1 MILNPGSVTLKEQS
15 LLFMIKK
22 KNKTF
27 VPRFFSK
34 FFILFLFFLFLLA
47 FSDKSPVTERLTP
60 AKNFYQKPVT
70 EEIKSNIK
78 IIQPTKTPFSWTVE
92 KVDEH
97 LTKIALPPDPRM
109 SSADELFEAMN
120 NYRTSHNVQILQK
133 SDLLCSIAEKR
144 ANEQKSNGKLD
155 GHAGFEKYAKD
166 QQEFSTM
173 GEVLFGGAQPQYG
186 VHIVEYGWDRSLTG
200 HREAIQNPSWQ
211 YGCGGI
217 AGYYAVFIFGA
228 K

>member
-1 MILNPGSVTLKEQS
+1 MILLKS
-15 LLFMIKK
+15 KFCYLMLKK
-22 KNKTF
+22 KNKIS

-47 FSDKSPVTERLTP
+47 FSDKSPVIERLTP
-60 AKNFYQKPVT
+60 AKNFYQKPKVT
-70 EEIKSNIK
+70 EIKSNIK
-78 IIQPTKTPFSWTVE
+78 IIQPTKSPFSWTVE

-97 LTKIALPPDPRM
+97 LTKVSLPPDPRM
-109 SSADELFEAMN
+109 STSDELFEAMN
-120 NYRTSHNVQILQK
+120 NYRIAHSVSILQK
-133 SDLLCSIAEKR
+133 SDKLCSIAQNR
-144 ANEQKSNGKLD
+144 ASEQEEGGKLD

-166 QQEFSTM
+166 QQEFSVM
-173 GEVLFGGAQPQYG
+173 GEVLFGGVQPQYG
-186 VHIVEYGWDRSLTG
+186 VHIVEFGWDRSLTG

-217 AGYYAVFIFGA
+217 AGYYAVFIFGS

>member
-1 MILNPGSVTLKEQS
+1 MKH
-15 LLFMIKK
+15 
-22 KNKTF
+22 NKTINKNRIF
-27 VPRFFSK
+27 IPK
-34 FFILFLFFLFLLA
+34 FFILFIVFLLFA
-47 FSDKSPVTERLTP
+47 LLSNKSALYEKISP
-60 AKNFYQKPVT
+60 AKNYYQKPEIT
-70 EEIKSNIK
+70 ELKSNIK
-78 IIQPTKTPFSWTVE
+78 IPQPTKAPFYWTVE

-120 NYRTSHNVQILQK
+120 NYRKAHNAQILQK
-133 SDLLCSIAEKR
+133 SDLLCKVAQNR
-144 ANEQKSNGKLD
+144 ASEQQANGKLD
-155 GHAGFEKYAKD
+155 GHTGFEKYAKD
-166 QQEFSTM
+166 QQEFSVM

-200 HREAIQNPSWQ
+200 HREAIRNPSWQ

-217 AGYYAVFIFGA
+217 AGYFAVFIFGS

>member
-1 MILNPGSVTLKEQS
+1 ML
-15 LLFMIKK
+15 KK
-22 KNKTF
+22 KNKIS

-47 FSDKSPVTERLTP
+47 FSNKSPVIERLTP
-60 AKNFYQKPVT
+60 AKNFYQKPKVT
-70 EEIKSNIK
+70 EIKSNIK
-78 IIQPTKTPFSWTVE
+78 IIQPTKSPFSWTVE

-97 LTKIALPPDPRM
+97 LTKVSLPPDPRM
-109 SSADELFEAMN
+109 STSDELFEAMN
-120 NYRTSHNVQILQK
+120 NYRIAHSVSILQK
-133 SDLLCSIAEKR
+133 SDKLCSIAQNR
-144 ANEQKSNGKLD
+144 ASEQEEGGKLD

-166 QQEFSTM
+166 QQEFSVM

-186 VHIVEYGWDRSLTG
+186 VHIVEFGWDRSLTG
-200 HREAIQNPSWQ
+200 HKEAISDPSWQ

-217 AGYYAVFIFGA
+217 AGYFAVFIFGA